1 MESGAGGTAHK
12 LTHLGL
18 LLCGVVLGVAWANG
32 DAMAQ
37 GQPVTGEYDAVV
49 EGRYEGVVV
58 LPNPWNLW
66 TGTKITD
73 EECFVRVRR
82 HEPGSVAVESSFN
95 EEPVIVHVD
104 NIRGESFYMGRFG
117 DGQALVL
124 QFYPGGVSL
133 AHTSFDRHGVLNYGG
148 YGDGNFTRECM
159 C

>member
-49 EGRYEGVVV
+49 EGRYEGVVL

-82 HEPGSVAVESSFN
+82 HEPGSLAVESSCSEAPF
-95 EEPVIVHVD
+95 IVHAD
-104 NIRGESFYMGRFG
+104 NVPGESFYMGRFG
-117 DGQALVL
+117 DDQALVL
-124 QFYPGGVSL
+124 QFHQRGVSL
-133 AHTSFDRHGVLNYGG
+133 THTSFDRNGVLNYGVK
-148 YGDGNFTRECM
+148 GDGDFTRECM
-159 C
+159 R